1 MNAPEINIKKK
12 ESLNSVQQLDF
23 LFKPKSIA
31 IIGASSKELS
41 IGNVII
47 KNLVNYGYTGKI
59 YPINHKEPEI
69 RGIKAYAS
77 IFDVPGDID
86 LAHVIIPAKFV
97 PQIIEDCGKKGIK
110 SVIINSAG
118 FSEMGEEGMALQK
131 AFLAKAKEYGVRI
144 FGPNCQGIINTDP
157 AYKAYCDFTFT
168 FPEPGAISIVALS
181 GGVGAFIMQ
190 SLFDLEIGMRLY
202 ASNGNACDISIP
214 EVLNYYGEDEGTKA
228 IILYTEGFSDPRE
241 FMKIAK
247 EVAKKKPIL
256 AMKSGRTEQGAKAAA
271 SHTGS
276 LAGVDI
282 STELI
287 FEKTGI
293 LTFNNE
299 EEMCQVAMA
308 FATQPIPKGNRVGII
323 TNTGGPAVIAT
334 DELVTAGLTL
344 PALSERAII
353 ILKET
358 MLPEASLGNPIDV
371 VATGGGKHFRS
382 ALDVLMDEDTIDAI
396 YINFVTAPFTDT
408 DEVARN
414 IVEVNKMK
422 RKPIVCNF
430 MTNMSLDRFKVTA
443 KILKDG
449 GVPCYSFPTTAAKA
463 LGALYKYHKIRS
475 RNIGDAKVFTDINKS
490 KAENIIQSISSTSA
504 RSGGT
509 FLSSD
514 KVYSLLSAYGIPV
527 ADWRIADDIEKTI
540 IAANEIGFPVVIK
553 ADAQSLVHKSDLGGV
568 AVNIKNTDEVRAT
581 VEKMMEKFSPSPPL
595 PKGKGEKEFNANTNS
610 SPLGRSGGADDLRF
624 FVQKFLPG
632 GRELI
637 AGVSAQR
644 DLEPLIMFGLGG
656 IYVEVLKDVV
666 FKIAPVT
673 ELEAKEMLSSIKA
686 SKLLAGVRG
695 EKGIHKE
702 SVIEIIQR
710 LSQLVTD
717 FPEIQEVDMNPI
729 MAFVDKAFVVDARIR
744 F

>member
-1 MNAPEINIKKK
+1 MNSSETSVIKD
-12 ESLNSVQQLDF
+12 SINSVHQLDF

-47 KNLVNYGYTGKI
+47 KNLVHYGYTGKI
-59 YPINHKEPEI
+59 FPINPKEPEI
-69 RGIKAYAS
+69 RGIKAYTS
-77 IFDVPGDID
+77 IFDVPDTID
-86 LAHVIIPAKFV
+86 LAHIIIPSKFV

-118 FSEMGEEGMALQK
+118 FSEMGEEGVALQK
-131 AFLAKAKEYGVRI
+131 DFLAKAKEYGVRV

-190 SLFDLEIGMRLY
+190 SLFDLEIGMRMY
-202 ASNGNACDISIP
+202 ASNGNACDISISD
-214 EVLNYYGEDEGTKA
+214 VLNYYGEDEGTKA
-228 IILYTEGFSDPRE
+228 IILYTEGFKNPRE
-241 FMKIAK
+241 FM
-247 EVAKKKPIL
+247 EVAKIVSKKKPIL
-256 AMKSGRTEQGAKAAA
+256 AMKAGRTEAGAKAAA

-282 STELI
+282 TTELI

-293 LTFNNE
+293 LAFNNE

-334 DELVTAGLTL
+334 DELVSAGLVL
-344 PALSERAII
+344 PSLSERAIS

-358 MLPEASLGNPIDV
+358 QLPEASLSNPIDV
-371 VATGGGKHFRS
+371 VATGGGKHFRN
-382 ALDVLMDEDTIDAI
+382 ALDVLMEEDTIDSV

-408 DEVARN
+408 DDVARN
-414 IVEVNKMK
+414 IVEVNKLK

-475 RNIGDAKVFTDINKS
+475 RTIGKAKIFKGIDKT
-490 KAENIIQSISSTSA
+490 KAVAIIDDTKESEK
-504 RSGGT
+504 

-527 ADWRIADDIEKTI
+527 ADWRIASDIEKI
-540 IAANEIGFPVVIK
+540 IKAANEIGFPVVIK
-553 ADAQSLVHKSDLGGV
+553 ADSELLVHKSDMGGV
-568 AVNIKNTDEVRAT
+568 AINLKNEEEVRIT
-581 VEKMMEKFSPSPPL
+581 VENMKKKFEA
-595 PKGKGEKEFNANTNS
+595 K
-610 SPLGRSGGADDLRF
+610 DLQF

-632 GRELI
+632 GKELV
-637 AGVSAQR
+637 AGVSAQH

-686 SKLLAGVRG
+686 SKLLDGVRG

-710 LSQLVTD
+710 LSQLVID
-717 FPEIQEVDMNPI
+717 FPAIQEMDLNPI
-729 MAFVDKAFVVDARIR
+729 MAFADKAFVVDARIKI
-744 F
+744 

>member
-1 MNAPEINIKKK
+1 MHDQEVIEKRKIEKTIH
-12 ESLNSVQQLDF
+12 ELDS

-47 KNLVNYGYTGKI
+47 KNLVHYGYTGNI
-59 YPINHKEPEI
+59 YPINPKEPEI
-69 RGIKAYAS
+69 RGIKAYAN

-86 LAHVIIPAKFV
+86 LAHVIIPSKFV
-97 PQIIEDCGKKGIK
+97 PQIIEDCGKRGIK

-118 FSEMGEEGMALQK
+118 FSEMGDEGIALQK
-131 AFLAKAKEYGVRI
+131 EFLANAKKYGVRI

-168 FPEPGAISIVALS
+168 FPEPGSISIVALS

-190 SLFDLEIGMRLY
+190 SLFDLDIGMRMY
-202 ASNGNACDISIP
+202 ASNGNACDVSISD
-214 EVLNYYGEDEGTKA
+214 VMNYYGYDDGTKA
-228 IILYTEGFSDPRE
+228 IILYTEGFSNPKE
-241 FMKIAK
+241 FMETAKI
-247 EVAKKKPIL
+247 VAKKKPIL
-256 AMKSGRTEQGAKAAA
+256 AMKAGRTEEGAKAAA

-282 STELI
+282 ATELI
-287 FEKTGI
+287 FEKTGM
-293 LTFNNE
+293 LAFNNE
-299 EEMCQVAMA
+299 EEMCQTAMA

-334 DELVTAGLTL
+334 DELVSAGLQL
-344 PALSERAII
+344 PPLSEHAKN

-358 MLPEASLGNPIDV
+358 MLPESTIGNPIDV

-382 ALDVLMDEDTIDAI
+382 ALDVLMSEETIDSV

-430 MTNMSLDRFKVTA
+430 MTNLDLERFRVTA

-463 LGALYKYHKIRS
+463 LGALYKYHKVQS
-475 RNIGDAKVFTDINKS
+475 RNIGNAKNFTDKNKS
-490 KAENIIQSISSTSA
+490 EVEKIIQSHNSFLSG
-504 RSGGT
+504 RSGGAFLAT
-509 FLSSD
+509 QHVYNLLSS
-514 KVYSLLSAYGIPV
+514 YGIPV
-527 ADWRIADDIEKTI
+527 ADWRITNDIEEAVK
-540 IAANEIGFPVVIK
+540 AAKEIGFPVVIK
-553 ADAQSLVHKSDLGGV
+553 ADAESLVHKSDLGGV
-568 AVNIKNTDEVRAT
+568 AINLKNEDDVRAT
-581 VEKMMEKFSPSPPL
+581 VEKMKSKFSSV
-595 PKGKGEKEFNANTNS
+595 
-610 SPLGRSGGADDLRF
+610 DLKF

-637 AGVSAQR
+637 AGVSTKK
-644 DLEPLIMFGLGG
+644 DLGHLIMFGIGG
-656 IYVEVLKDVV
+656 IYVEVLKDVI

-673 ELEAKEMLSSIKA
+673 ELEANEMLSSIKT
-686 SKLLAGVRG
+686 SKLLDGVRG
-695 EKGIHKE
+695 EKGIHKQ

-717 FPEIQEVDMNPI
+717 FPEIQEMDLNPI
-729 MAFVDKAFVVDARIR
+729 MAFEDKAFVVDARIKI
-744 F
+744 

>member
-1 MNAPEINIKKK
+1 MNSPEINVKK
-12 ESLNSVQQLDF
+12 ESLNSVNQLDF

-31 IIGASSKELS
+31 VIGASSKELS

-47 KNLVNYGYTGKI
+47 KNLVHYGYTGKI
-59 YPINHKEPEI
+59 YPINPKEPEI

-77 IFDVPGDID
+77 IFDVPDNID
-86 LAHVIIPAKFV
+86 LAHVIIPSKFV

-118 FSEMGEEGMALQK
+118 FSEMGEEGIALQK

-190 SLFDLEIGMRLY
+190 SLFDLEIGMRMY
-202 ASNGNACDISIP
+202 ASNGNACDISISD
-214 EVLNYYGEDEGTKA
+214 VLNYYGEDEGTKA
-228 IILYTEGFSDPRE
+228 IILYTEGFKDPRE
-241 FMKIAK
+241 FMETAKI
-247 EVAKKKPIL
+247 VSRKKPIL
-256 AMKSGRTEQGAKAAA
+256 AMKAGRTEAGAKAAA

-282 STELI
+282 ATELI

-293 LTFNNE
+293 LAFNNE
-299 EEMCQVAMA
+299 EEMCQAAMA
-308 FATQPIPKGNRVGII
+308 FAAQPIPKGNRVGII

-334 DELVTAGLTL
+334 DELVSAGLVL
-344 PALSERAII
+344 PALSERAIN

-371 VATGGGKHFRS
+371 VATGGGNHFRS
-382 ALDVLMDEDTIDAI
+382 ALDVMMDEDTIDSVF
-396 YINFVTAPFTDT
+396 INFVTAPFTDT
-408 DEVARN
+408 DEVAKN

-430 MTNMSLDRFKVTA
+430 MTNLSMERFQKTA

-463 LGALYKYHKIRS
+463 LGALCKYHKLRS
-475 RNIGDAKVFTDINKS
+475 RNIGEAKKFTGIDKTKSSEIINDAKD
-490 KAENIIQSISSTSA
+490 
-504 RSGGT
+504 SGK

-527 ADWRIADDIEKTI
+527 ADWRIASDIEKTI
-540 IAANEIGFPVVIK
+540 TGANEIGFPVVIK
-553 ADAQSLVHKSDLGGV
+553 ADAESLVHKSDLGGV
-568 AVNIKNTDEVRAT
+568 AVNLKNADEVRAV
-581 VEKMMEKFSPSPPL
+581 VEKMKKNFDAE
-595 PKGKGEKEFNANTNS
+595 
-610 SPLGRSGGADDLRF
+610 DLKF

-632 GRELI
+632 GKELI

-686 SKLLAGVRG
+686 SKLLDGVRG

-717 FPEIQEVDMNPI
+717 FPEIKEVDMNPI
-729 MAFVDKAFVVDARIR
+729 MAFHDKAFVVDARIR
-744 F
+744 M

>member
-1 MNAPEINIKKK
+1 MNVPEINIKK
-12 ESLNSVQQLDF
+12 ESLNSVNQLDF

-59 YPINHKEPEI
+59 YPINPKEPEI

-77 IFDVPGDID
+77 VLDVADDID

-131 AFLAKAKEYGVRI
+131 AFLAKAKEYGIRI

-157 AYKAYCDFTFT
+157 EYKAYCDFTFT
-168 FPEPGAISIVALS
+168 FPEPGTISIVALS

-228 IILYTEGFSDPRE
+228 IILYTEGFSNPRD
-241 FMKIAK
+241 FMKAAK
-247 EVAKKKPIL
+247 VVARKKPIL

-299 EEMCQVAMA
+299 EEMCQAAMA
-308 FATQPIPKGNRVGII
+308 FATQPIPKGNGVGII

-334 DELVTAGLTL
+334 DELVSMGLQI
-344 PALSERAII
+344 PELSERAKN
-353 ILKET
+353 ILKT
-358 MLPEASLGNPIDV
+358 TLLPEASIGNPIDV
-371 VATGGGKHFRS
+371 VATGGGIHFRS
-382 ALDVLMDEDTIDAI
+382 ALDVMMDEDQVDAVF
-396 YINFVTAPFTDT
+396 INFVTAPFTDT

-414 IVEVNKMK
+414 IVEVSKLK

-430 MTNMSLDRFKVTA
+430 MTNMSMERFQKTA

-463 LGALYKYHKIRS
+463 LGALYKYHKLRS
-475 RNIGDAKVFTDINKS
+475 RDIGQPRIFTDIDKN
-490 KAENIIQSISSTSA
+490 KAEALINGVKVPGKFISTS
-504 RSGGT
+504 T
-509 FLSSD
+509 
-514 KVYSLLSAYGIPV
+514 VYQLLDAYKIPV
-527 ADWRIADDIEKTI
+527 ADWRISNNLDEAVK
-540 IAANEIGFPVVIK
+540 AANDIGFPVVIK

-568 AVNIKNTDEVRAT
+568 AVNIKNTEEVRKI
-581 VEKMMEKFSPSPPL
+581 VEEMKKKFD
-595 PKGKGEKEFNANTNS
+595 A
-610 SPLGRSGGADDLRF
+610 ADLKF

-644 DLEPLIMFGLGG
+644 DLEHLIMFGAGG
-656 IYVEVLKDVV
+656 IYVEVIKDVV
-666 FKIAPVT
+666 FKLAPVT
-673 ELEAKEMLSSIKA
+673 ELEAREMLSTIKT
-686 SKLLAGVRG
+686 SKLLDGVRG
-695 EKGIHKE
+695 EKGINKN

-717 FPEIQEVDMNPI
+717 FPEIQEIDMNPI
-729 MAFVDKAFVVDARIR
+729 MTFHDNAFVVDARIR
-744 F
+744 M

>member
-1 MNAPEINIKKK
+1 MNYPEAK
-12 ESLNSVQQLDF
+12 ERKANQKVVHELDS

-41 IGNVII
+41 IGNVIL
-47 KNLVNYGYTGKI
+47 KNLVHFGYTGKI
-59 YPINHKEPEI
+59 YPINPKEPEV
-69 RGIKAYAS
+69 RGIKAYPT
-77 IFDVPGDID
+77 IFDVPGTID
-86 LAHVIIPAKFV
+86 LAHVIIPGKFV

-118 FSEMGEEGMALQK
+118 FSEMGAEGMALQK
-131 AFLAKAKEYGVRI
+131 PFLAKAKEYGVRI
-144 FGPNCQGIINTDP
+144 FGPNCQGIINCDP
-157 AYKAYCDFTFT
+157 EYNAYCDFTFT
-168 FPEPGAISIVALS
+168 FPKPGSISIVALS

-190 SLFDLEIGMRLY
+190 SLFDLEIGMRMY
-202 ASNGNACDISIP
+202 ASNGNACDISISD
-214 EVLNYYGEDEGTKA
+214 VVNYYGDDDGTKV
-228 IILYTEGFSDPRE
+228 IILYTEGFHNPRE
-241 FMKIAK
+241 FMEVAKI
-247 EVAKKKPIL
+247 VAKKKPIL
-256 AMKSGRTEQGAKAAA
+256 AMKAGRTEAGAKAAA

-282 STELI
+282 ATELI

-293 LTFNNE
+293 LAFNNE

-308 FATQPIPKGNRVGII
+308 FSTQPIPKGNRVGII

-334 DELVTAGLTL
+334 DELVSAGLVL
-344 PALSERAII
+344 PPLSERAQK

-358 MLPEASLGNPIDV
+358 MLPEASIGNPIDV

-382 ALDVLMDEDTIDAI
+382 ALDVLMEEDTIDSI

-408 DEVARN
+408 DEVARQ

-422 RKPIVCNF
+422 KKPIVCNF
-430 MTNMSLDRFKVTA
+430 MTNQSMERYQVTT
-443 KILKDG
+443 KIMKDG

-463 LGALYKYHKIRS
+463 LGALYKYHKVRS
-475 RNIGDAKVFTDINKS
+475 RNIGEAKGFSGIDKTQASAIIKDAKH
-490 KAENIIQSISSTSA
+490 
-504 RSGGT
+504 SGK

-514 KVYSLLSAYGIPV
+514 KVYSLLAAYGIPV
-527 ADWRIADDIEKTI
+527 ADWRLAGDVEKTI
-540 IAANEIGFPVVIK
+540 KAANEIGFPVVIK
-553 ADAQSLVHKSDLGGV
+553 ADAESLVHKSDLGGV
-568 AVNIKNTDEVRAT
+568 AINLKNAEEVRAT
-581 VEKMMEKFSPSPPL
+581 VEKMKKKFDA
-595 PKGKGEKEFNANTNS
+595 K
-610 SPLGRSGGADDLRF
+610 DLKF

-644 DLEPLIMFGLGG
+644 GLEPLIMFGIGG

-686 SKLLAGVRG
+686 SKLLDGVRG

-710 LSQLVTD
+710 LSQLVID
-717 FPEIQEVDMNPI
+717 FPEIQEMDLNPI
-729 MAFVDKAFVVDARIR
+729 MAFEDKAFVVDARIKI
-744 F
+744 

>member
-1 MNAPEINIKKK
+1 MNYPEAKEKKAGSK
-12 ESLNSVQQLDF
+12 IVHELDS

-41 IGNVII
+41 IGNVIL
-47 KNLVNYGYTGKI
+47 KNLVHFGYTGKI
-59 YPINHKEPEI
+59 YPINPKEPEI
-69 RGIKAYAS
+69 RGVKAYPT

-86 LAHVIIPAKFV
+86 LAHVIIPSKFV

-118 FSEMGEEGMALQK
+118 FSEMGEEGKALQK

-144 FGPNCQGIINTDP
+144 FGPNCQGIINCDP
-157 AYKAYCDFTFT
+157 QYNAYCDFTFT
-168 FPEPGAISIVALS
+168 FPKPGSISIVALS

-190 SLFDLEIGMRLY
+190 SLFDLEIGMRMY
-202 ASNGNACDISIP
+202 ASNGNACDISISD
-214 EVLNYYGEDEGTKA
+214 VVNYYGDDEGTKA
-228 IILYTEGFSDPRE
+228 VILYTEGFHNPKE
-241 FMKIAK
+241 FLEVAKI
-247 EVAKKKPIL
+247 VAKKKPIL
-256 AMKSGRTEQGAKAAA
+256 AMKAGRTEAGAQAAA

-282 STELI
+282 ATELI
-287 FEKTGI
+287 FEKAGI
-293 LTFNNE
+293 LAFNNE

-308 FATQPIPKGNRVGII
+308 FSTQPIPKGNRVGII

-334 DELVTAGLTL
+334 DELVSAGLVL
-344 PALSERAII
+344 PPLSERAQK

-358 MLPEASLGNPIDV
+358 MLPEASIGNPIDV

-382 ALDVLMDEDTIDAI
+382 ALDVLMEEDTIDSI

-408 DEVARN
+408 DEVARQ

-422 RKPIVCNF
+422 KKPIVCNF
-430 MTNMSLDRFKVTA
+430 MTNSSMERYQVTT
-443 KILKDG
+443 KIMKDG
-449 GVPCYSFPTTAAKA
+449 GVPCYAFPTTAAKA
-463 LGALYKYHKIRS
+463 LGALYKYHKVRS
-475 RNIGDAKVFTDINKS
+475 RNIGEVKTFSGVDKAKAS
-490 KAENIIQSISSTSA
+490 AIIKDKKY
-504 RSGGT
+504 SGK
-509 FLSSD
+509 FLPSD
-514 KVYSLLSAYGIPV
+514 KVYTLLSAYGIPV
-527 ADWRIADDIEKTI
+527 ADWRLADDAEKTVK
-540 IAANEIGFPVVIK
+540 AAAEIGFPVVIK
-553 ADAQSLVHKSDLGGV
+553 ADAESLVHKSDLGGV
-568 AVNIKNTDEVRAT
+568 AINLKNAEDVRAT
-581 VEKMMEKFSPSPPL
+581 VENMKK
-595 PKGKGEKEFNANTNS
+595 KFNAK
-610 SPLGRSGGADDLRF
+610 DLKF

-632 GRELI
+632 GRELV

-644 DLEPLIMFGLGG
+644 GLEPLVMFGLGG

-686 SKLLAGVRG
+686 TKLLDGVRG

-710 LSQLVTD
+710 LSQLVID
-717 FPEIQEVDMNPI
+717 FPEIQEMDLNPI
-729 MAFVDKAFVVDARIR
+729 MAFNDKAFVVDARIKI
-744 F
+744 